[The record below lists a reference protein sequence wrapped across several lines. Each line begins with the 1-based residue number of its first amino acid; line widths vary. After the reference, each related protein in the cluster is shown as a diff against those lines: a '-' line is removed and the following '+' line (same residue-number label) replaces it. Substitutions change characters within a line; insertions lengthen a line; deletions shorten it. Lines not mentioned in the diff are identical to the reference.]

1 MELFTL
7 IFLSQGIRHSI
18 SREAWMGG
26 EGGGVGVYSVI
37 LVTEMCKDL
46 LWLTQIFLI
55 IFFGGGGGEVT
66 TSESQGSHFYVK
78 QSYHLFIYLF
88 IYLFVSMGLYEG
100 YVLGS
105 WTFFCQ
111 GLAQHEFFGSNNF
124 TSFAHRCHQY
134 NRVTPLHTHTLT
146 HLVPSVA

>member
-1 MELFTL
+1 
-7 IFLSQGIRHSI
+7 
-18 SREAWMGG
+18 MGG
-26 EGGGVGVYSVI
+26 EGGGGVGVYSVI

-46 LWLTQIFLI
+46 LWLSEIFLI
-55 IFFGGGGGEVT
+55 IFFRGGGEGGDNKREPGFSFLCQT
-66 TSESQGSHFYVK
+66 IIS
-78 QSYHLFIYLF
+78 FIYLF
-88 IYLFVSMGLYEG
+88 IYLFVSMGLYES